1 MNVSMSKVLHGH
13 ARRLAQLDPFEPTA
27 VIAPRAKIEAEAEA
41 EIGYGCVDWY
51 VYQEPARHEAP
62 QRKSGQ

>member
-1 MNVSMSKVLHGH
+1 MSKVLHGH

-27 VIAPRAKIEAEAEA
+27 LIAPRARIEAEAQA
-41 EIGYGCVDWY
+41 GISYGCVDWY
-51 VYQEPARHEAP
+51 VYQDRARHEPP